1 MVGGSR
7 IRQIGWALVLG
18 ICLALLLA
26 LTFKVNAVK
35 SDVRLAE
42 RRIIAEQQ
50 SKLMLETEFE
60 TRASQQ
66 QLSDWNAVEF
76 GYSAPR
82 ADQYLE
88 NERQLAALGSPRG
101 IGAPAPVR
109 LALNRPEAESQ
120 GLLAEWL
127 EDDADTEVASN
138 RPARRD
144 LAASGLAQR
153 LASPAIPMASVA
165 EVGQ

>member
-18 ICLALLLA
+18 ICFALLLA

-42 RRIIAEQQ
+42 RQIIAAQQ
-50 SKLMLETEFE
+50 AKLMLDTEFE

-76 GYSAPR
+76 GYAAPR

-88 NERQLAALGSPRG
+88 SERQLALLGTPRG
-101 IGAPAPVR
+101 IDAPAPVR
-109 LALNRPEAESQ
+109 VALNRPAPESESLFAEWMDDEGADSASRPERRELAAA
-120 GLLAEWL
+120 GGLAE
-127 EDDADTEVASN
+127 
-138 RPARRD
+138 
-144 LAASGLAQR
+144 R
-153 LASPAIPMASVA
+153 LASPAVGMAAVA
-165 EVGQ
+165 EVSQ

>member
-18 ICLALLLA
+18 VCFALLLA

-42 RRIIAEQQ
+42 RQIIAAQRA
-50 SKLMLETEFE
+50 KLMLETEFE

-88 NERQLAALGSPRG
+88 SERQLAVLGAPRG
-101 IGAPAPVR
+101 IDAPTPVR
-109 LALNRPEAESQ
+109 VALSRPEPESEGLFAEWIEDGDAGAEGQ
-120 GLLAEWL
+120 RPELRELAAAGGLAE
-127 EDDADTEVASN
+127 
-138 RPARRD
+138 
-144 LAASGLAQR
+144 R
-153 LASPAIPMASVA
+153 LASPAVGIATVA
-165 EVGQ
+165 EVSQ

>member
-18 ICLALLLA
+18 ICFALLLA

-42 RRIIAEQQ
+42 RQIIAAQQ
-50 SKLMLETEFE
+50 AKLMLDTEFE

-76 GYSAPR
+76 GYAAPR

-88 NERQLAALGSPRG
+88 SERQLALLGTPRG
-101 IGAPAPVR
+101 IDAPDPVR
-109 LALNRPEAESQ
+109 VALNRPAPESESLFAEWMDDEGADSASRPERRELAAA
-120 GLLAEWL
+120 GGLAE
-127 EDDADTEVASN
+127 
-138 RPARRD
+138 
-144 LAASGLAQR
+144 R
-153 LASPAIPMASVA
+153 LASPAVGMAAVA
-165 EVGQ
+165 EVSQ

>member
-18 ICLALLLA
+18 ICFALLLA

-42 RRIIAEQQ
+42 RQIIAAQQ
-50 SKLMLETEFE
+50 AKLMLDTEFE

-76 GYSAPR
+76 GYAAPR

-88 NERQLAALGSPRG
+88 SERQLAVLGTPRG
-101 IGAPAPVR
+101 IDAPAPVR
-109 LALNRPEAESQ
+109 VALNRPAPESESLFAEWMDDEGADSASRPERRELAAA
-120 GLLAEWL
+120 GGLAE
-127 EDDADTEVASN
+127 
-138 RPARRD
+138 
-144 LAASGLAQR
+144 R
-153 LASPAIPMASVA
+153 LASPAVGMAAVA
-165 EVGQ
+165 EVSQ

>member
-7 IRQIGWALVLG
+7 IRQIGWALVLAV
-18 ICLALLLA
+18 CFALLLA

-42 RRIIAEQQ
+42 RQIIAAQQ
-50 SKLMLETEFE
+50 AKLMLETEFE

-88 NERQLAALGSPRG
+88 SERQLAALGTPRG
-101 IGAPAPVR
+101 INADWIDDDEESAAHRPDR
-109 LALNRPEAESQ
+109 RELAAVTA
-120 GLLAEWL
+120 GGLAE
-127 EDDADTEVASN
+127 
-138 RPARRD
+138 
-144 LAASGLAQR
+144 R
-153 LASPAIPMASVA
+153 LSSPAVGIAAVA
-165 EVGQ
+165 EVSQ